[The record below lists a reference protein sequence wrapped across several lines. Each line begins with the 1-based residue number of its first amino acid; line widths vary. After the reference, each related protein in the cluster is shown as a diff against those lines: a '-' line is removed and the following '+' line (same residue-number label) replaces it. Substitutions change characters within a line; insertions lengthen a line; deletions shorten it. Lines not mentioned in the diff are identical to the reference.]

1 MSANIVIQNEMKL
14 IMTAIMAGAIVEL
27 ARRGVI

>member
-14 IMTAIMAGAIVEL
+14 IMAGAIVEL
-27 ARRGVI
+27 RRRGLNEVI

>member
-1 MSANIVIQNEMKL
+1 MKYSANTYIDG

-27 ARRGVI
+27 ARKGVI

>member
-14 IMTAIMAGAIVEL
+14 IMAAWISKTKIQKDVD
-27 ARRGVI
+27 